1 MPSPAVTMA
10 VVLLI
15 GASGA
20 IVGFLVRAKGM
31 AAHVCRLLLPL
42 VVVMGWQEE
51 LSVEICGELSL
62 SLRPAVYDSP
72 KKWSTYESST

>member
-20 IVGFLVRAKGM
+20 IVGFLVRAMTQTDKKRIAPLCRQRDEAGDETM
-31 AAHVCRLLLPL
+31 QLSCALPCLLRAFTQKCDAGVVC
-42 VVVMGWQEE
+42 
-51 LSVEICGELSL
+51 
-62 SLRPAVYDSP
+62 
-72 KKWSTYESST
+72 YE